1 MGNQKRGNGAWQF
14 HGKSRLPH
22 KPFMLC
28 IINGA
33 IWGLDKRSIDDYK
46 VWYTSYIG
54 EGDSSSFSSLSKVD
68 PYEGVS
74 ISKKE
79 CVCHVQNRLGSRLR
93 TLKKRMGKTPLKD
106 GKPIGG
112 TSRLTDKTM
121 NKMQCY
127 FGQTI
132 RDNTDNVYLMKK
144 GLWAILWHCSEA
156 DKDAPG
162 TRHQFCP
169 RGGRYLV

>member
-1 MGNQKRGNGAWQF
+1 MKA
-14 HGKSRLPH
+14 
-22 KPFMLC
+22 
-28 IINGA
+28 
-33 IWGLDKRSIDDYK
+33 
-46 VWYTSYIG
+46 
-54 EGDSSSFSSLSKVD
+54 D

-79 CVCHVQNRLGSRLR
+79 CVAHVQTRLGSRLR
-93 TLKKRMGKTPLKD
+93 TLTKKLGKTLLKD
-106 GKPIGG
+106 GKTIGG
-112 TSRLTDKTM
+112 TNRLTDKVI

-132 RDNTDNVYLMKK
+132 REKSDSVYLMKK
-144 GLWAILWHCSEA
+144 GIRAILWHCSEE

-169 RGGRYLV
+169 R